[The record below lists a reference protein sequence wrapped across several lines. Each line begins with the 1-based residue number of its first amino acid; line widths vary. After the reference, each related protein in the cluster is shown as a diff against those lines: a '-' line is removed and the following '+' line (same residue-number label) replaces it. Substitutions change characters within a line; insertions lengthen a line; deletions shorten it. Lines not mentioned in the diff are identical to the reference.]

1 MTKYEVMFV
10 VRPTMAEDAQAEL
23 VKSMEEI
30 FTSRGAVIEET
41 IDWGKRELAYEIEDF
56 KQGHYF
62 IFNVESNNEANLEFD
77 RVARISEDII
87 RFMTIKK

>member
-1 MTKYEVMFV
+1 MSKYEVMFI
-10 VRPTMAEDAQAEL
+10 VRPTMAEEAQAEL

-41 IDWGKRELAYEIEDF
+41 IDWGKRELAYEIADF

-62 IFNVESNNEANLEFD
+62 IFNVESTNEANLEFD
-77 RVARISEDII
+77 RVARINEDIVRSI
-87 RFMTIKK
+87 IIKK